1 MKAPPRREDALREQ
15 GIGETVQQ
23 MGLQVQPIKSPPQLQ
38 AARLKRNSARQ
49 LALAERVLAGMLA
62 LEKRLNRGAP

>member
-23 MGLQVQPIKSPPQLQ
+23 MDSSDHPTNLQSHSQ
-38 AARLKRNSARQ
+38 AKRNSARQ
-49 LALAERVLAGMLA
+49 LALAELVLAGMLA
-62 LEKRLNRGAP
+62 LEKRLKRGAP

>member
-23 MGLQVQPIKSPPQLQ
+23 MGLQEHPTNLHPHAQ
-38 AARLKRNSARQ
+38 AKRNSARQ
-49 LALAERVLAGMLA
+49 LALAERVLLA
-62 LEKRLNRGAP
+62 LEKRLKRGAP